1 MSAAKYTG
9 AMRPKRSLLR
19 HLLAWSLAALVVV
32 WGSFILFGLRT
43 GVHEADELTD
53 GHLASVAAL
62 LLSEHDGHFEE
73 KRDVGATVPADLK
86 RHDYQQSMSV
96 VVWDRSGKVITHS
109 GEAPLPPF
117 TPDEGFADLRLGDP
131 IEHWRSFSQ
140 WNGPQHERKVTVLL
154 SVKERDELAWDIAEQ
169 MAEPGLWLLPAIA
182 LALGLAIRRGLTP
195 LYELSQDVQELDV
208 TRGEPLKNRHPHA
221 EFASVV
227 RSINEL
233 VERQHAVLAR
243 ERQLASELAHELRTP
258 LAALAL
264 HARTLRGPTDPGE
277 RERALERI
285 EHDALRAGH
294 VLSQLLALARASRA
308 ELAESAQPFDLA
320 ELATRVVGE
329 YAQPA
334 LESGHEL
341 ALESAQPFPVTGHP
355 VLVEVALRNLLD
367 NAIGHTRRGTLV
379 EVQLDAAARWLQ
391 VCDNGA
397 SPPTVPGGEASDGTA
412 PPRLTLGLGLG
423 HRVVEKIAAIHHA
436 RFATAPPPGGF
447 TSCYRL
453 SFAPAE

>member
-1 MSAAKYTG
+1 MSTAKNTG
-9 AMRPKRSLLR
+9 VMRPKRSLLR

-294 VLSQLLALARASRA
+294 VLSQLLARQRDRPHAPRHAGRGTARRGRALAAGLRQRRVAAHRAGRRSQRWDRASAADARPRARPPRRREDRCDPPRTLRHCAAAGRLHVLLSA
-308 ELAESAQPFDLA
+308 ELRAG
-320 ELATRVVGE
+320 RVNI
-329 YAQPA
+329 PC
-334 LESGHEL
+334 
-341 ALESAQPFPVTGHP
+341 PFPPRGGGSG
-355 VLVEVALRNLLD
+355 R
-367 NAIGHTRRGTLV
+367 IRR
-379 EVQLDAAARWLQ
+379 R
-391 VCDNGA
+391 
-397 SPPTVPGGEASDGTA
+397 
-412 PPRLTLGLGLG
+412 
-423 HRVVEKIAAIHHA
+423 
-436 RFATAPPPGGF
+436 
-447 TSCYRL
+447 
-453 SFAPAE
+453 